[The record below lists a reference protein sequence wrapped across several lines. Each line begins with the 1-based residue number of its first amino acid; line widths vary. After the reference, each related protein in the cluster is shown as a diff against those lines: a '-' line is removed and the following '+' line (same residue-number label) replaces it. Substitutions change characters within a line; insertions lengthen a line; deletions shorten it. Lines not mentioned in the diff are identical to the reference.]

1 VGLALSCPRC
11 GAPIR
16 GDDED
21 DLLAQ
26 VERHVEQEHPGL
38 VGRWSDDELLDLTL
52 PEYAL
57 SVGGVRIPAC
67 T

>member
-1 VGLALSCPRC
+1 MALVLSCPRC

-21 DLLAQ
+21 DLLDQ

-38 VGRWSDDELLDLTL
+38 VGRWSDDELLDLAL
-52 PEYAL
+52 PE
-57 SVGGVRIPAC
+57 
-67 T
+67 